1 MNLKNIK
8 KTHNKGFTL
17 VELLLSMAIFTFMLT
32 IALSGL
38 FGVLRVY
45 RNAYIARELQTDAKK
60 ALETMSRDIRVARL
74 IPRPNPDVEEKY
86 REVGHNLNEQGIQK
100 SDKSLVPGQSLY
112 DQNLGKNTRD
122 KETIYKTNGSTKNML
137 CLDTGSVGADIVYR
151 VELVYPEGDNKLQ
164 PTTVIARYE
173 SVLKC
178 NPDTVGSTGSSPK
191 RSVITSARYRVY
203 DLDFEH
209 IIGLSRDGVLPQESI
224 VTMLE
229 MRQRRLPLAGD
240 RVSEFEN
247 RVLYTTATNLRS
259 F

>member
-1 MNLKNIK
+1 MNRKSK
-8 KTHNKGFTL
+8 RKGFTL

-38 FGVLRVY
+38 FGILRVY
-45 RNAYIARELQTDAKK
+45 RNSYIARELQTDAKK
-60 ALETMSRDIRVARL
+60 AVETMSRDIRTARL
-74 IPRPNPDVEEKY
+74 IPTENVEEKY
-86 REVGHNLNEQGIQK
+86 REVGNSPGEQGIQT
-100 SDKSLVPGQSLY
+100 SSTSLVSKDLY
-112 DQNLGKNTRD
+112 DQNLGIERRD
-122 KETIYKTNGSTKNML
+122 NEMIYDSAMPRNNLL
-137 CLDTGSVGADIVYR
+137 CLDMGSVGSDIVYR

-178 NPDTVGSTGSSPK
+178 NPDFHDSSINPK

-203 DLDFEH
+203 KLDFEH

-224 VTMLE
+224 VTSLE
-229 MRQRRLPLAGD
+229 MRQRRLPLKND
-240 RVSEFEN
+240 KVSEFEN
-247 RVLYTTATNLRS
+247 RVFYTTSTNLRS